1 MILNLNDLP
10 IFLVHT
16 TYSQLNQLRKIS
28 AKYLFGEAKKSFQQY
43 DIPERESILYILF
56 ADIFELSKI
65 DILSNKEIEWS
76 SSDQQKLDTCIN
88 RLNALEPVQY
98 VVGKTF
104 FYKSYFRVNSSTL
117 IPRPETEEL
126 VQLIV
131 SDNTLPAPKI
141 IDIGTGSGCIAISL
155 AAEIPNATVS
165 ALDISAEALSTA
177 RINAKENNV
186 NVLFHELDFLTNQD
200 AVTETFDIIV
210 SNPPYVLESEK
221 VHMRQNVLAH
231 EPHLALFVAD
241 THALIYYESLL
252 GFAVK
257 NLCHGG
263 YVYAEINE
271 QKGND
276 MILLA
281 EKYNLADAVIIKD
294 MYQKDRIFKAKKI

>member
-1 MILNLNDLP
+1 MSL
-10 IFLVHT
+10 FLVHT

-28 AKYLFGEAKKSFQQY
+28 AKYLFGEAKKSFRQY
-43 DIPERESILYILF
+43 DTHERESILYILF
-56 ADIFELSKI
+56 TDIFQLSKI
-65 DILSNKEIEWS
+65 DIMGNKEINWS
-76 SSDQQKLDTCIN
+76 DSDQQKLEDCLT

-98 VVGKTF
+98 IVGKTF

-131 SDNTLPAPKI
+131 SENTLPAPKI
-141 IDIGTGSGCIAISL
+141 IDVGTGSGCIAISL
-155 AAEIPNATVS
+155 AAEIPGAAVS
-165 ALDISAEALSTA
+165 ALDISSEALSTA
-177 RINAKENNV
+177 RINEKENKV
-186 NVLFHELDFLTNQD
+186 DVQFYELDFLTNQD
-200 AVTETFDIIV
+200 AVTEIFDIIV

-221 VHMRQNVLAH
+221 IEMRQNVLAH

-241 THALIYYESLL
+241 TDALIYYESLL
-252 GFAVK
+252 QFAVK
-257 NLCHGG
+257 RLRNGG

-294 MYQKDRIFKAKKI
+294 LYQKDRIFKAKKI